1 MRRIKKALVLR
12 YAIALSALAL
22 STNGWAEPLKLR
34 VQYPVAPGYVTPMI
48 PHVPASV
55 QPHYGKSYVVE
66 PVFIQGS
73 SQALT
78 AFAAGELEIA
88 GFTPQ
93 SLAYSVLEAKIDS
106 RAIGQW
112 LATDVPGYGK
122 SSFWVHKDEIKKV
135 EDLKGKVVGV
145 NGRGTTIGT
154 AAVLMLK
161 RHGLKEGQDYQ
172 LVEVRI
178 DAAFVALQAKR
189 VSLAY
194 IIRPWDRQAMKDPAL
209 APLFGIGDVFGRS
222 ETGFMQVK
230 PEFMAKNRAA
240 LVDFLED
247 QMRFRRW
254 AEDPKTR
261 PEAIKILATVMKQ
274 PEAAFADWVFTK
286 NDNSYRDPDLK
297 IDVAALQRNIDLLK
311 EADIIKETVDAKKYV
326 DMSLAEEAKRR
337 VDASR

>member
-1 MRRIKKALVLR
+1 MIRSLSSATAALV
-12 YAIALSALAL
+12 AAVALAHAAQ
-22 STNGWAEPLKLR
+22 SEPLKLR

-48 PHVPASV
+48 PHVPKEV

-66 PVFIQGS
+66 PIFIQGS

-93 SLAYSVLEAKIDS
+93 ALAYSVLEAKIGS

-122 SSFWVHKDEIKKV
+122 SGFWVNKNEIKKI
-135 EDLKGKVVGV
+135 EDLKGKVVAV

-154 AAVLMLK
+154 AAVMMLQ
-161 RHGLKEGQDYQ
+161 RHGLKEGRDYQ

-178 DAAFVALQAKR
+178 DAGWPALESGRVAT
-189 VSLAY
+189 AY
-194 IIRPWDRQAMKDPAL
+194 LIRPFDQMAKKDPRMEML
-209 APLFGIGDVFGRS
+209 WNIGDVFGRS

-230 PEFMAKNRAA
+230 NDFIAKHRAV
-240 LVDFLED
+240 LIDFLED
-247 QMRFRRW
+247 QMRMRRW

-261 PEAIKILATVMKQ
+261 PQAVKLLAQVMKR
-274 PEAAFADWVFTK
+274 PESAFDDWVFTK
-286 NDNSYRDPDLK
+286 NDNSYRDPALQIDL
-297 IDVAALQRNIDLLK
+297 ASLQRNVDVLR
-311 EADIIKETVDAKKYV
+311 EAGIIRETFDVRTHV
-326 DMSLAEEAKRR
+326 DMSLAEEAKKRLGTM
-337 VDASR
+337 

>member
-1 MRRIKKALVLR
+1 MLRIDVIAFCAAALV
-12 YAIALSALAL
+12 ALGAD
-22 STNGWAEPLKLR
+22 AEPLKLR

-48 PHVPASV
+48 PLVPKEV
-55 QPHYGKSYVVE
+55 QPHYGVSYTVE

-93 SLAYSVLEAKIDS
+93 ALAFSVLEAKIDS

-122 SSFWVHKDEIKKV
+122 SSFWVHKAEIKKV
-135 EDLKGKVVGV
+135 EDLKGKIVAI

-154 AAVLMLK
+154 AAVLMLH

-178 DAAFVALQAKR
+178 DAGFTALQSKR

-194 IIRPWDRQAMKDPAL
+194 LIRPWDRQAMKDPSL

-230 PEFMAKNRAA
+230 PNFMMKNRAV

-247 QMRFRRW
+247 QMRMRRW
-254 AEDPKTR
+254 AHDPKTR
-261 PEAIKILATVMKQ
+261 PEAVKILAQVMKQ
-274 PEAAFADWVFTK
+274 PESAFADWVFTNK
-286 NDNSYRDPDLK
+286 DNSYRDPDLK
-297 IDVAALQRNIDLLK
+297 INVEALQKNIDVLK
-311 EADIIKETVDAKKYV
+311 EAGIIKGTVVANDYV
-326 DMSLAEEAKRR
+326 DLSLAEEARKR
-337 VDASR
+337 VDGSR

>member
-1 MRRIKKALVLR
+1 MSIRWIVAVFAAALVSVD
-12 YAIALSALAL
+12 A
-22 STNGWAEPLKLR
+22 TAEPLKLR

-48 PHVPASV
+48 PLVPKEV
-55 QPHYGKSYVVE
+55 QPHYGDSYVVE

-93 SLAYSVLEAKIDS
+93 SLAFSVLEAKIDS

-122 SSFWVHKDEIKKV
+122 SSFWVHKDEIHKI
-135 EDLKGKVVGV
+135 EDLKGKVVAI

-154 AAVLMLK
+154 AAVLMLQ

-178 DAAFVALQAKR
+178 DAAFTALQSKR

-194 IIRPWDRQAMKDPAL
+194 LIRPWDQQAIKEPAL

-230 PEFMAKNRAA
+230 PEFLAKNRAV

-247 QMRFRRW
+247 QMRMRRW
-254 AEDPKTR
+254 AQDPKTR
-261 PEAIKILATVMKQ
+261 PEAIKVLAQVMKQ
-274 PEAAFADWVFTK
+274 PESAFADWVFTK

-297 IDVAALQRNIDLLK
+297 IDLDALQKNIDVLK
-311 EADIIKETVDAKKYV
+311 EAGIITGTVVAKTYV
-326 DMSLAEEAKRR
+326 DMSLAEEAGKRLH
-337 VDASR
+337 ASH

>member
-1 MRRIKKALVLR
+1 
-12 YAIALSALAL
+12 
-22 STNGWAEPLKLR
+22 
-34 VQYPVAPGYVTPMI
+34 
-48 PHVPASV
+48 
-55 QPHYGKSYVVE
+55 
-66 PVFIQGS
+66 
-73 SQALT
+73 
-78 AFAAGELEIA
+78 
-88 GFTPQ
+88 
-93 SLAYSVLEAKIDS
+93 VLEAKIDS

-154 AAVLMLK
+154 AAVMMLQ
-161 RHGLKEGQDYQ
+161 RHGLREGQDYQ

-178 DAAFVALQAKR
+178 DAALVALQAKR

-194 IIRPWDRQAMKDPAL
+194 IIRPWDRQAMNDPTL

-230 PEFMAKNRAA
+230 PEFMAKNRAV

-254 AEDPKTR
+254 AGDPKTR
-261 PEAIKILATVMKQ
+261 PEAIKILAMVMKQ
-274 PEAAFADWVFTK
+274 PESAFADWVFTK

-297 IDVAALQRNIDLLK
+297 IDVGALQKNVDVLK
-311 EADIIKETVDAKKYV
+311 EAGIIKETVDAKKYV
-326 DMSLAEEAKRR
+326 DMSLAEEAKKRLGNM
-337 VDASR
+337 